1 MGMDHSTDRVSD
13 PGSVRDALGVAR
25 SAVAGVH
32 EILHRASGAELAE
45 FMSLVDDIKAQA
57 SAVQVVITTEAAHRG
72 EFTSARRG
80 EGSAHEWVRE
90 HAPSLRQGGAGQLAS
105 FATAVAHATPDG
117 QWSTK

>member
-1 MGMDHSTDRVSD
+1 MDHSTDRVSD